1 MKMKRSFHAAM
12 SVALLALPLEL
23 RAQTSDIEEFRAAQ
37 FLVGTWQC
45 ADTVGEHAGSYTL
58 KVTKALNDR
67 WLREIYEWQAAPGA
81 QALSGEYFFSF
92 DPRVK
97 KWIRTGAMN
106 DGMYFSMVGV
116 RRGNDWTF
124 GYALPAPGTAVYT
137 RRSDTEYTVL
147 GPSYPENG
155 KLVTEHHGCHKVS

>member
-1 MKMKRSFHAAM
+1 MRSAF
-12 SVALLALPLEL
+12 VATVFVAFLARPLEL
-23 RAQTSDIEEFRAAQ
+23 WAQSAVNEESRAAE

-45 ADTVGEHAGSYTL
+45 ADTVGEQAGSYNLT
-58 KVTKALNDR
+58 VTKALNGR
-67 WLREIYEWQAAPGA
+67 WLRENYQWQATPGA
-81 QALSGEYFFSF
+81 QALSGEYFLSF

-97 KWIRTGAMN
+97 KWIRIGAMN

-116 RRGNDWTF
+116 RLGNDWTF
-124 GYALPAPGTAVYT
+124 GYALPGPGTTVYS

-147 GPSYPENG
+147 GPTYRENG